1 MCAKLLLLWQNEE
14 WRMCKAFVIVEN
26 EECVQSFC
34 NNCVQRLKSVCKAF
48 VIVENE
54 ECVQSFCYCGE

>member
-1 MCAKLLLLWQNEE
+1 MCAKLLLLW
-14 WRMCKAFVIVEN
+14 RI
-26 EECVQSFC
+26 
-34 NNCVQRLKSVCKAF
+34 LKSVCKAF